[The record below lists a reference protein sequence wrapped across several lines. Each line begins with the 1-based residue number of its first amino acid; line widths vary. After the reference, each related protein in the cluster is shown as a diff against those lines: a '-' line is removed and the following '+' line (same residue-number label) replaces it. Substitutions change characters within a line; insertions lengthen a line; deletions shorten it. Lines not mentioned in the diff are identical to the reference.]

1 MSRLRF
7 VSVTTILL
15 FLLALRFYFFYSN
28 QTILKDGQ
36 VISFT
41 SRLMSEPEGRGSI
54 QRFVLEPDRVGKI
67 FVTAPAFPR
76 YQYGQTLAISGNIKQ
91 QVLKNDRI
99 VNTMFFPKITSKNEA
114 QNFPI
119 NVIFHIR
126 EKIRSVFQAALP
138 PASSSLLLGI
148 VFGGKEQLPKDFSEN
163 LASTGLIHIIA
174 ASGMN
179 VSMVAGGVFFLFS
192 LFFHRKGA
200 IFLTVLA
207 VFFYMLLAG
216 FSPSIV
222 RAGIMATLASI
233 ASLLG
238 KQYFVIIALVITA
251 YAMLLFDPRLLF
263 DLGFQLSFSAT
274 LGIILLSPF
283 LTFRQKAE
291 KKPVVDFFASDIKT
305 TTAAQIATLP
315 ILLATIGQYGVLS
328 IPVNALVLWM
338 VPILMILGGV
348 GALCALFFPFLA
360 KLLLWLALPFLIY
373 IQYIVMYFG
382 KLNLN
387 LSLDSFP
394 VPFVLGYYLLL
405 LVIIFF
411 RKDSEDQSA
420 KIKNQS
426 QAKK

>member
-1 MSRLRF
+1 MSTVKLLIVTITLLSILVLRF
-7 VSVTTILL
+7 L
-15 FLLALRFYFFYSN
+15 FFYSN
-28 QTILKDGQ
+28 QTTLKDGQ

-76 YQYGQTLAISGNIKQ
+76 YQYGQTLAISGTIKQ

-99 VNTMFFPKITSKNEA
+99 VNTMFFPKITSKNEE
-114 QNFPI
+114 QKFPI
-119 NVIFHIR
+119 NLIFHIR

-138 PASSSLLLGI
+138 PASSNLLLGI
-148 VFGGKEQLPKDFSEN
+148 VFGGREQLPKDFSKN

-179 VSMVAGGVFFLFS
+179 VSMVAGGVFSVFS

-238 KQYFVIIALVITA
+238 KQYFAIIALVITA
-251 YAMLLFDPRLLF
+251 YAMLIFDPRLLF

-291 KKPVVDFFASDIKT
+291 KKAVVDFFASDIKT

-338 VPILMILGGV
+338 IPILMILGGV

-360 KLLLWLALPFLIY
+360 KLFLWLAFPFLIY

-382 KLNLN
+382 KLKLN
-387 LSLDSFP
+387 FQIENFP
-394 VPFVLGYYLLL
+394 TGFVVGYYLLVAAVL
-405 LVIIFF
+405 LA
-411 RKDSEDQSA
+411 R
-420 KIKNQS
+420 NQ
-426 QAKK
+426 KKK